1 MTGTISDR
9 LQISY
14 KSEEK
19 SVLRR
24 FKDLFGLACI
34 LSGVASIMGAGVVL
48 AGGYYPLWIQIFNAL
63 LVSVLII
70 LYGIYLIGSGR
81 S

>member
-1 MTGTISDR
+1 
-9 LQISY
+9 
-14 KSEEK
+14 
-19 SVLRR
+19 
-24 FKDLFGLACI
+24 
-34 LSGVASIMGAGVVL
+34 MGAGVVL